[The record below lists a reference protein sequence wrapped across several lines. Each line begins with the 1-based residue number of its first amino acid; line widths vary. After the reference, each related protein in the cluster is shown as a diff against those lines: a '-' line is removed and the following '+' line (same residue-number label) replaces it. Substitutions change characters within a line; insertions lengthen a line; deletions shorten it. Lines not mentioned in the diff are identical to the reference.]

1 MAANLNVGSHF
12 RSYYYNYLYIYII
25 LHYVIYYYKS
35 ETFLMPNYFQKIIRE
50 IVSKKIFLNQIAA
63 VLELAAITLKMETY
77 QALLSTYRYRFSAM
91 LPAFNKKV

>member
-1 MAANLNVGSHF
+1 MLEAILD
-12 RSYYYNYLYIYII
+12 LIIIIIYIFI
-25 LHYVIYYYKS
+25 LYYIIYYYKS

-77 QALLSTYRYRFSAM
+77 EALLSTYR
-91 LPAFNKKV
+91 